1 MNPLD
6 SIISW
11 VSPAAGVRRA
21 QHRRVLAY
29 YEAASPNRMRKGR
42 TAPGTGNLSIG
53 RAGKN
58 LREQARYYE
67 QNFDI
72 ARGVLADLVLKT
84 VGPHGIACE
93 PQPRTKGGD
102 IHDEF
107 AGLILDLWRDWCRN
121 PEVTFQHDWPS
132 CQRLLARSWL
142 RDGDV
147 FAQIVQGTVKAIN
160 HGTTVPLSLEMIEA
174 DLVPLEYSLPP
185 SIVQGV
191 EVNEWGRPIAYHILR
206 QPPGDVFTLSSFAA
220 PSDMKR
226 VTADRILHCKLVDRI
241 RQYRGVS
248 QFASVLQRFDDL
260 KDYEES
266 ERIAAKIAAS
276 MAAYI
281 KKGSPDDYASPED
294 ESQRDLVFRP
304 GMIFDDLHPGEEIGT
319 IDTNRPN
326 PNLLAYRQGQLRAVG
341 AGTTTS
347 YSSVAKDYNGTYSAQ
362 RQELVESWAAYATLA
377 AEFTSRM
384 VRPVYEA
391 FIATALASGALKL
404 PKDVIPASLDDAIY
418 IAPQMPWID
427 PAKEVESWAAMEDKG
442 YASGAEIVRRRGA
455 SPRDVL
461 AQEAKWKRMKTEHGI
476 TEPAAAAPAKPPMKG
491 TA

>member
-6 SIISW
+6 QVIAW
-11 VSPAAGVRRA
+11 LSPQAGVRRA

-29 YEAASPNRMRKGR
+29 YEAASPNRLRKGR
-42 TAPGTGNLSIG
+42 TAPGTGNMSVG

-58 LREQARYYE
+58 MREQARYYE
-67 QNFDI
+67 QNYDI

-93 PQPRTKGGD
+93 PQPRDANGD
-102 IHDEF
+102 IPDKF
-107 AGLILDLWRDWCRN
+107 AAQILDLWRDWCRN
-121 PEVTFQHDWPS
+121 PEVTAQHDWAS

-147 FAQIVQGTVKAIN
+147 FSQLILGPVQYLN
-160 HGTTVPLSLEMIEA
+160 HGTTVPFSIEMIEA
-174 DLVPLEYSLPP
+174 DLVPLDYNLAP
-185 SIVQGV
+185 SIIQGV
-191 EVNEWGRPIAYHILR
+191 EVNAWGRPVAYHILR
-206 QPPGDVFTLSSFAA
+206 NPPGDVFSSFTSIA
-220 PSDMKR
+220 PSDLKR

-281 KKGSPDDYASPED
+281 KKGAPDDYATPDD
-294 ESQRDLVFRP
+294 ESQRELTFRP
-304 GMIFDDLHPGEEIGT
+304 GMIFDDLHPGEEIGM

-326 PNLLAYRQGQLRAVG
+326 PNLLSYRQGQLRAVG

-362 RQELVESWAAYATLA
+362 RQELVESWMAYATLA
-377 AEFTSRM
+377 AEFTSRI
-384 VRPVYEA
+384 VRPVYEG
-391 FIATALASGALKL
+391 FIATAIASGALKVPKGIL
-404 PKDVIPASLDDAIY
+404 PESVDDAVY

-427 PAKEVESWAAMEDKG
+427 PAKEVASWAEMEKNG
-442 YASGAEIVRRRGA
+442 YASGPEIIRRRGA
-455 SPRDVL
+455 SPRDTL
-461 AQEAKWKRMKTEHGI
+461 AQQAKWQRMKKDAGI
-476 TEPAAAAPAKPPMKG
+476 EPPAAEPAQRNKE